1 MYLCIKKTIKQQ
13 LEPAA
18 TDKRHK
24 IMKAFIEI
32 NTKNNKTGQILIN
45 DQVNNMNDAYA
56 WFDLNMDYLK
66 QQAKRRSIANVRMYV
81 KEQYTIIYD
90 YTIQ

>member
-1 MYLCIKKTIKQQ
+1 MNWRQQ
-13 LEPAA
+13 QFG
-18 TDKRHK
+18 TK

-32 NTKNNKTGQILIN
+32 NTKNKKNGQIFIN

-56 WFDLNMDYLK
+56 WFDMNMDYLK
-66 QQAKRRSIANVRMYV
+66 KQAKRKAVENVRIYV
-81 KEQYTIIYD
+81 KEQYNYIYD

>member
-1 MYLCIKKTIKQQ
+1 MLYLCNVNNKQ

-32 NTKNNKTGQILIN
+32 NTKNNKNGQIFIN

-56 WFDLNMDYLK
+56 WFDLNMDDLK
-66 QQAKRRSIANVRMYV
+66 KIVKRRSVENVRMYV
-81 KEQYTIIYD
+81 KEQYTITYD

>member
-1 MYLCIKKTIKQQ
+1 
-13 LEPAA
+13 
-18 TDKRHK
+18 
-24 IMKAFIEI
+24 MKAFIEI
-32 NTKNNKTGQILIN
+32 NTKNNKNGQIFIN

-81 KEQYTIIYD
+81 KEQYNIIYD